1 MLYNVGCDIFSLS
14 IHIHI
19 SINSFQI
26 NNDLHE
32 LINENNMAKYNYVTT
47 IILILQLRCKKIA
60 TIRKTCSA

>member
-14 IHIHI
+14 IHI

-32 LINENNMAKYNYVTT
+32 LINENNMAKYNCVTT
-47 IILILQLRCKKIA
+47 IILILRLRCKKIA